1 MPSPPAPPRPRA
13 ARPLVRAA
21 LVVLAAACTQVPVDD
36 RRDDAR
42 LFPARGV
49 LRGSVVYTGP
59 RPCSRLGH
67 IVGNAVV
74 SVFRAESAP
83 PPAGVGRRA
92 TNFVA
97 VPGDVLFAGEPRHI
111 GDDLYCPP
119 DAPPVTVSAPFT
131 VAPLEAGSYVVTA
144 FYERAG
150 RFHPAFSF
158 RNQPELGDVAGGV
171 VDTSSS
177 SSSPDGL
184 SAAPL
189 APLAVGVPDGSGTLV
204 VPPQGFLADNLV
216 VTLDRR
222 LALPRPYFH
231 PPGADVLPEPLT
243 SPTNPGG
250 DARYVSVVTM
260 TQDHAILA
268 PPSRPT
274 ADTLAAFEASFARL
288 DLAWGV
294 AEPERSV
301 ATSLSGPFGFPLDD
315 PPVGGLFVWQR
326 GAPIPE
332 SPAVPAL
339 WPDVVLSRLVD
350 DPRHVDD
357 PQSVGV
363 QGGGGAPVV
372 LLSAIPL
379 AGGSLAATANG
390 AAPARPSEGV
400 AALAALVRPAAL
412 CLDPSRP
419 TDGTL
424 VVPHLEAAS
433 ADPAEGPRPL
443 VDPSNPGALSP
454 FAARVVEG
462 CLPVGR
468 YAISLVYPTGQTW
481 TVPNESGSCA
491 ALEGSTVLG
500 GDVGT
505 CANRARPVLA
515 SQGPRGVLEIVPA
528 FSPEGVALCE
538 AAPTPGAC
546 LARRAP

>member
-1 MPSPPAPPRPRA
+1 M
-13 ARPLVRAA
+13 
-21 LVVLAAACTQVPVDD
+21 
-36 RRDDAR
+36 
-42 LFPARGV
+42 
-49 LRGSVVYTGP
+49 
-59 RPCSRLGH
+59 
-67 IVGNAVV
+67 
-74 SVFRAESAP
+74 
-83 PPAGVGRRA
+83 
-92 TNFVA
+92 
-97 VPGDVLFAGEPRHI
+97 
-111 GDDLYCPP
+111 
-119 DAPPVTVSAPFT
+119 
-131 VAPLEAGSYVVTA
+131 TA

-250 DARYVSVVTM
+250 DARYVPVVTM

-412 CLDPSRP
+412 CLALRARRTGRSSCR
-419 TDGTL
+419 TRGG
-424 VVPHLEAAS
+424 ERRS
-433 ADPAEGPRPL
+433 GG
-443 VDPSNPGALSP
+443 GAP
-454 FAARVVEG
+454 AARRPVEPRRAVALRRPG
-462 CLPVGR
+462 RRGVLARGR

-515 SQGPRGVLEIVPA
+515 SQGRAACSRSSPRSRRRASRSARRRPRPA
-528 FSPEGVALCE
+528 R
-538 AAPTPGAC
+538 